1 MKIRLCQIQVD
12 ASSPEKNFSRIR
24 QILTS
29 ANEDLIVFPEAC
41 TTGFPYR
48 RLTSIKDANQIFLE
62 EIILQS
68 ANRTGAVLLPLL
80 IEENSVIY
88 NRLHWIT
95 GGKIAARYDKI
106 HLIGILGEDRFL
118 SRGSDIVTVPWKPHI
133 AGLATCYD
141 LRFPELFRKLILKG
155 ADILTIPAMWPIE
168 RAAHLHPLA
177 KARAIENQA
186 YVLVCNGCG
195 PCGSMDLCGSSIAI
209 DPKGEVIAQAGSEE
223 EQLTFEIDPAFAA
236 EWRKDFPA
244 LGDIRLI

>member
-48 RLTSIKDANQIFLE
+48 RLTSITTANCTFLD
-62 EIILQS
+62 EIILHS
-68 ANRTGAVLLPLL
+68 ASRAGVILLPLL
-80 IEENSVIY
+80 IEENSAIY
-88 NRLHWIT
+88 NRQHWIT
-95 GGKIAARYDKI
+95 GGKIAATYDKI

-118 SRGSDIVTVPWKPHI
+118 TRGSDIVTAPWSNHM

-155 ADILTIPAMWPIE
+155 ADILTIPAMWPVE

-195 PCGSMDLCGSSIAI
+195 PCGSMDLCGGSIAI
-209 DPKGEVIAQAGSEE
+209 DPKGTVIAEAGTKE
-223 EQLTFEIDPAFAA
+223 EQLTFEIDPAYAA
-236 EWRKDFPA
+236 EWRKDFPV

>member
-12 ASSPEKNFSRIR
+12 ASAPEKNFSKIR

-29 ANEDLIVFPEAC
+29 ASEDLIVFPEAC

-48 RLTSIKDANQIFLE
+48 RLTSITEANQTFLD
-62 EIILQS
+62 EIALQS
-68 ANRTGAVLLPLL
+68 ANRTGVILLPLL
-80 IEENSVIY
+80 IEENNAIY
-88 NRLHWIT
+88 NRQHWIT
-95 GGKIAARYDKI
+95 GGKIAATYDKI

-118 SRGSDIVTVPWKPHI
+118 TRGSAIVTVPWKPHI

-155 ADILTIPAMWPIE
+155 ADILAIPAMWPME

-195 PCGSMDLCGSSIAI
+195 PCGSMNLCGSSIAI